1 MLGRNP
7 YVARAHAAEEKAS
20 LATDDLARVLAHR
33 EAAREWDRASA
44 REASDRRRRE
54 YEDNAARQR
63 ALADAVGA
71 GAPAASPVEE
81 VVHEAPLDAVL
92 PAPSRLLN

>member
-7 YVARAHAAEEKAS
+7 YVARAHAAEEKAT

-44 REASDRRRRE
+44 RETSERRRRE
-54 YEDNAARQR
+54 YEGNAARQR
-63 ALADAVGA
+63 ALADAVGEPTPSA
-71 GAPAASPVEE
+71 REE

-92 PAPSRLLN
+92 PPRFLN